1 MEFNMEKWK
10 KEKKRKCYRQVIGV
24 LQFGLNA
31 KNELEAISTLVIPAV
46 TYSFNAVNWNLEEL
60 TRIDWK
66 IRKLMTLN
74 RMHHPKADVRDVNI
88 IYSPRNEEGR
98 WMPNL
103 EMVCKATTIDLKNN
117 LQPSSNRTLVKESM
131 KFKFKLN
138 MTQEDI
144 DINIKPI
151 KAAKDIRK
159 KAKNV
164 V

>member
-1 MEFNMEKWK
+1 
-10 KEKKRKCYRQVIGV
+10 
-24 LQFGLNA
+24 
-31 KNELEAISTLVIPAV
+31 
-46 TYSFNAVNWNLEEL
+46 
-60 TRIDWK
+60 
-66 IRKLMTLN
+66 MTLN
-74 RMHHPKADVRDVNI
+74 RMHHPKADVRDVST
-88 IYSPRNEEGR
+88 IYSSRKEEGWR
-98 WMPNL
+98 MPNL
-103 EMVCKATTIDLKNN
+103 EMVYKAMTIDLKSN
-117 LQPSSNRTLVKESM
+117 LQSSSNRMLVKESM

>member
-1 MEFNMEKWK
+1 
-10 KEKKRKCYRQVIGV
+10 
-24 LQFGLNA
+24 
-31 KNELEAISTLVIPAV
+31 
-46 TYSFNAVNWNLEEL
+46 
-60 TRIDWK
+60 
-66 IRKLMTLN
+66 
-74 RMHHPKADVRDVNI
+74 
-88 IYSPRNEEGR
+88 
-98 WMPNL
+98 MPNL
-103 EMVCKATTIDLKNN
+103 EMVYKAMTIDLKSN
-117 LQPSSNRTLVKESM
+117 LQSSSNRMLVKESM